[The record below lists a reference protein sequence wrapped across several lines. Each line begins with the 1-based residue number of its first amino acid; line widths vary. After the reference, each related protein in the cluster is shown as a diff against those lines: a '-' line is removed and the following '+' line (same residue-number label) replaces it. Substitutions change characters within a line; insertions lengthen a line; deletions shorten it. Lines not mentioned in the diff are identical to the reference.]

1 MKKNNLNNIE
11 NGFKVPGG
19 YFDEFEDRLLSE
31 LQLKETASYTGFKL
45 PAGYFESLD
54 NKILNAVK
62 NDNKTKVINL
72 FSFRK
77 LAYTAA
83 VAASLILIYTV
94 SFNKYENLNI
104 NHLETASIENYI
116 LTEGLEP
123 SDIASLFS
131 DDDLSEITSVKN
143 NLSSESL
150 ENYVLENIDIDQLMT
165 NNN

>member
-1 MKKNNLNNIE
+1 MKKNSLNNIE
-11 NGFKVPGG
+11 NGFKVPKG

-31 LQLKETASYTGFKL
+31 LQLKETASHSGFKL
-45 PAGYFESLD
+45 PEDYFKSLD
-54 NKILNAVK
+54 DKILDAVK
-62 NDNKTKVINL
+62 NDHKTKVINL

-77 LAYTAA
+77 IAYAAA

-94 SFNKYENLNI
+94 SFNKNENLNI
-104 NHLETASIENYI
+104 NHIETASIENYI
-116 LTEGLEP
+116 LTEGLET

-150 ENYVLENIDIDQLMT
+150 ENYVLENLDIDQLMT

>member
-1 MKKNNLNNIE
+1 MKKNSLNNIE
-11 NGFKVPGG
+11 NGFKVPKG
-19 YFDEFEDRLLSE
+19 YFDEFEDGLLSE
-31 LQLKETASYTGFKL
+31 LQLKETASHSGFIL
-45 PAGYFESLD
+45 PADYFESLD
-54 NKILNAVK
+54 NKILDAVK
-62 NDNKTKVINL
+62 KDHKTKVINL

-77 LAYTAA
+77 IAYATA

-94 SFNKYENLNI
+94 SFNKNENLNI
-104 NHLETASIENYI
+104 NNIETASIENYI
-116 LTEGLEP
+116 LKEGLET

-150 ENYVLENIDIDQLMT
+150 ENYVLEHLDIDELIT